1 MLKRHTYLNL
11 QLKAAKRCFIL
22 FLIIMHLYIFKISDL
37 LIALYSIE
45 KSYTFYL
52 KDTSLDSIAP
62 NLSDTLPK

>member
-1 MLKRHTYLNL
+1 
-11 QLKAAKRCFIL
+11 
-22 FLIIMHLYIFKISDL
+22 MHLYIFKISDL

-62 NLSDTLPK
+62 NFSDALPK